1 MFMKQLKSLVLL
13 LIALFVVSGCQSNE
27 LGEKSPYAKNISHLN
42 GLSIELDADIYAPE
56 ENQVELTVINHSDEE
71 ITYGVSYT
79 LEYLKDD
86 TWYIVE
92 PEEEMSFILIAH
104 ILAPGEEASE
114 GINLEYYEPLDE
126 GKYRIIRLMYGGPLA
141 AEFEVVKE

>member
-1 MFMKQLKSLVLL
+1 MKQLKSLVLL

-42 GLSIELDADIYAPE
+42 GLSIELDADIYAP
-56 ENQVELTVINHSDEE
+56 
-71 ITYGVSYT
+71 
-79 LEYLKDD
+79 
-86 TWYIVE
+86 
-92 PEEEMSFILIAH
+92 
-104 ILAPGEEASE
+104 GEEASE